1 MLKLLKKFTKTEWAL
16 TGLAFGLILVQVW
29 MNLTMP
35 DYMSEI
41 TMLVQ
46 TEGSAMGDILAA
58 GGKML
63 LCAVG
68 SLIAAAC
75 TAVCAARISS
85 NFSACL
91 RSQVFGKVQS
101 FSMEEMGRFSTS
113 SLMTR
118 STNDIV
124 QVQMVIVMGL
134 EILLKAPVTAV
145 WAICKISGKSNE
157 WTMTTAAAVL
167 ILLTLVGICV
177 AITLPKF

>member
-16 TGLAFGLILVQVW
+16 TALAFGLILVQVW

-46 TEGSAMGDILAA
+46 TEGSAMADILAA

-85 NFSACL
+85 IFLPVCVVRYLARCSPFQW
-91 RSQVFGKVQS
+91 RRWEDSQH
-101 FSMEEMGRFSTS
+101 
-113 SLMTR
+113 
-118 STNDIV
+118 
-124 QVQMVIVMGL
+124 
-134 EILLKAPVTAV
+134 PV
-145 WAICKISGKSNE
+145 
-157 WTMTTAAAVL
+157 
-167 ILLTLVGICV
+167 
-177 AITLPKF
+177 